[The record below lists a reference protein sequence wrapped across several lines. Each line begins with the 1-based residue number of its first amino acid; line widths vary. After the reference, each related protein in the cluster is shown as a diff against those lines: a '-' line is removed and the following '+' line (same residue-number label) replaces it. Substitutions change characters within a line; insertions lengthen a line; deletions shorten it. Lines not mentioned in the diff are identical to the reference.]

1 MSMTKALDNSFLA
14 VDKFDH
20 YIKIASYLAKTEMI
34 PKALR
39 GKPMDIMIIMEMG
52 HQLGMPIMQSI
63 QSIAAINGMPCLYGD
78 GLLALVQS
86 HRDYEWIKETPIMN
100 NNSVVGYTCVVKRR
114 NHEEHTSTFTVN
126 DAKKAG
132 LLNKPGF
139 PNKPGPWIL
148 YESRMLQMRARSF
161 ALRNIFADALR
172 GVKSGEEIS
181 DYREIHDT
189 ISVPTMTENDR
200 FLEAIKPITKDDE
213 YGDLT
218 NAEQS
223 DVIRENSENRGK

>member
-1 MSMTKALDNSFLA
+1 MTKALDNSFLA

-86 HRDYEWIKETPIMN
+86 HKDYEWIKESPMVN
-100 NNSVVGYTCVVKRR
+100 NNVIVGYTCVVKRK
-114 NHEEHTSTFTVN
+114 NHEEHSYSFTRQ
-126 DAKKAG
+126 DASKAG
-132 LLNKPGF
+132 LLNKPGA
-139 PNKPGPWIL
+139 WTL
-148 YESRMLQMRARSF
+148 YETRMLQMRARSF
-161 ALRNIFADALR
+161 ALRNTFADALR
-172 GVKSGEEIS
+172 GVKSAEEIS
-181 DYREIHDT
+181 DYSEVHDT

-200 FLEAIKPITKDDE
+200 FLAAITPVTTTVYE
-213 YGDLT
+213 QHGDVD
-218 NAEQS
+218 NAKQS
-223 DVIRENSENRGK
+223 DVIRESREDRRE